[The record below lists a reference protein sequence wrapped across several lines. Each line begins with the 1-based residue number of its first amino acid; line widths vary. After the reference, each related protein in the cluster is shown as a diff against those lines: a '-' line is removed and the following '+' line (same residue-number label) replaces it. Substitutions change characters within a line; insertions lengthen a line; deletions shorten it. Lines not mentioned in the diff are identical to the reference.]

1 MATQVKTNDGSTSE
15 IEFSSYQSDV
25 FVAAENL
32 IRENGYLG
40 ESLFEDTYVLQKM
53 MAEYV
58 INNVPLSGQSNSITG
73 EALDVYNDVLGIVTP
88 EVVIPPTVS
97 SPRRSGSPSGTGK
110 TRPKITGKP
119 NIEMEQMP
127 KTSTVQAVTQK
138 NLAIARGNTPVSVAQ
153 APSRS
158 VNRTFGM
165 SNNALSNR
173 STGRTKLGI
182 FGGRGNRVL

>member
-58 INNVPLSGQSNSITG
+58 INNVPLSGQTNSITG

-97 SPRRSGSPSGTGK
+97 SPRRSSSPSGIGK
-110 TRPKITGKP
+110 TRPKITVKP